1 MQIGASGEIFQ
12 LFLRASERAG
22 NLKRIAAD
30 TPGVAF
36 SFAVAEIN
44 GRPERLQRAF
54 VIVLELAE
62 SVMKP
67 ASAFYNHF
75 FEMLTVVLE
84 LPFQLPLVEGTL
96 QAYPDRTF
104 PKRFDEVVVRAAAH
118 GLHADLEVVNTGG
131 DQERHMRVGAA
142 NLGEKLHAADPGHL
156 KVGDHSVERLVLQS
170 HKGFFAAGGGRAMKS
185 W

>member
-12 LFLRASERAG
+12 LFLRASDRAS
-22 NLKRIAAD
+22 NLKRIAAN
-30 TPGVAF
+30 TPGVACC
-36 SFAVAEIN
+36 FAVAEIN
-44 GRPERLQRAF
+44 RRPERLQGAF

-75 FEMLTVVLE
+75 FEMLTVVLD
-84 LPFQLPLVEGTL
+84 LQFQLPLVEGTL
-96 QAYPDRTF
+96 QAYADRTF

-131 DQERHMRVGAA
+131 DQERHVRVRAA
-142 NLGEKLHAADPGHL
+142 YLGEQFQTADSGHL
-156 KVGDHSVERLVLQS
+156 KVGDNRIESLALQS
-170 HKGFFAAGGGRAMKS
+170 HKGFFAAGGGRAVKS
-185 W
+185 C